1 VLTKEAR
8 TSSGALGEYLTHL
21 RLERG
26 LQEKSITAYCGD
38 LEQLKAYLG
47 HRGKDLTQARTSDL
61 QDFLADHDWSASTR
75 ARKTTSLRTFYRYL
89 VDVGTRAED
98 PAVKLAVPRGERGL
112 PKVLSRG
119 DVEKLLSAAPATPLG
134 RRDLALLEVLYGAGL
149 RASEVLALRRQD
161 IDMEIGFVRTIGKGN
176 RERVVPIGAKA
187 MGAVRAYIQL
197 GRPQL
202 GKTGELKPRELFLN
216 VRGGALSRQG
226 LHLIIKKAAKRTGV
240 GRAIS
245 AHTLRHSFATHLLE
259 GGADLRSVQE
269 MLGHTDISTTQ
280 IYTHVSAAHLRRVY
294 DEAHPRA
301 RSA

>member
-1 VLTKEAR
+1 MCIRDRRARLTFR
-8 TSSGALGEYLTHL
+8 TSWQTTTGV
-21 RLERG
+21 
-26 LQEKSITAYCGD
+26 LQRVPGRQPAFVLSTATW
-38 LEQLKAYLG
+38 LMWEQEQRILLSSSQYHA
-47 HRGKDLTQARTSDL
+47 
-61 QDFLADHDWSASTR
+61 
-75 ARKTTSLRTFYRYL
+75 
-89 VDVGTRAED
+89 
-98 PAVKLAVPRGERGL
+98 ERGL